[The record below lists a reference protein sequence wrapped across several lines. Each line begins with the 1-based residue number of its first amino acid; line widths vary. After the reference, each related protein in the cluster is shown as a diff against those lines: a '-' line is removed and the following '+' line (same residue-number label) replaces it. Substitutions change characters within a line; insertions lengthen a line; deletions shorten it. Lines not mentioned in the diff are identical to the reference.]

1 MRLGWHVRAWG
12 ETGIKPN
19 FTKEKCKLL
28 FHATFPDIKSRT
40 PADVFCVKSLISFL
54 PVWAKRSSSLLL
66 VHQRKSLWGTQY
78 LCHPSLEADSWPA
91 RPKAMRVIQLV
102 FEYSSGIKR
111 QSGTGWTEMRNHI
124 LAVRVAQLSKE
135 RNSRKKKKSKH
146 AEQYILAFELFSCF
160 WMRQIIYPRKHL
172 CHCWYE
178 TTDLH
183 GILENA

>member
-1 MRLGWHVRAWG
+1 MPAWG

-19 FTKEKCKLL
+19 FTKEECNLL
-28 FHATFPDIKSRT
+28 FHATFPDIKTRT
-40 PADVFCVKSLISFL
+40 PAEVFCVKSLISFL

-66 VHQRKSLWGTQY
+66 VHLRKSLWGTQY
-78 LCHPSLEADSWPA
+78 LCHPSLEADSWPT
-91 RPKAMRVIQLV
+91 RPKAMRVIQVV
-102 FEYSSGIKR
+102 FEFSSGIKK
-111 QSGTGWTEMRNHI
+111 QSGNRMDWNEISCKIIYWQSGLHSWVKREIAKR
-124 LAVRVAQLSKE
+124 
-135 RNSRKKKKSKH
+135 KKKSKH